1 MAKPTS
7 KDSGLKEK
15 FRILLGLGT
24 PRPNPRSAEG
34 KQTEFIITADILRVS
49 ELPGRLAGM
58 RLARGWGSLSAYP
71 SEDQEGRTMRTW
83 SSTRELVPSC
93 RCRET
98 YLTRWPK
105 RCSRLHR

>member
-1 MAKPTS
+1 MEQVQGAAPELSACVLGAEAASGASLPTMAKPTS

-49 ELPGRLAGM
+49 ELPC
-58 RLARGWGSLSAYP
+58 LS
-71 SEDQEGRTMRTW
+71 
-83 SSTRELVPSC
+83 C
-93 RCRET
+93 
-98 YLTRWPK
+98 
-105 RCSRLHR
+105 

>member
-1 MAKPTS
+1 MGQVRGAAPELSACVLGAEAASVASLPTMAKPTS

-49 ELPGRLAGM
+49 ELPC
-58 RLARGWGSLSAYP
+58 LS
-71 SEDQEGRTMRTW
+71 
-83 SSTRELVPSC
+83 C
-93 RCRET
+93 
-98 YLTRWPK
+98 
-105 RCSRLHR
+105 

>member
-34 KQTEFIITADILRVS
+34 KQTEFIITADILRKCS
-49 ELPGRLAGM
+49 I
-58 RLARGWGSLSAYP
+58 SA
-71 SEDQEGRTMRTW
+71 
-83 SSTRELVPSC
+83 LV
-93 RCRET
+93 RFLFRNHQNVHQ
-98 YLTRWPK
+98 LVNG
-105 RCSRLHR
+105 